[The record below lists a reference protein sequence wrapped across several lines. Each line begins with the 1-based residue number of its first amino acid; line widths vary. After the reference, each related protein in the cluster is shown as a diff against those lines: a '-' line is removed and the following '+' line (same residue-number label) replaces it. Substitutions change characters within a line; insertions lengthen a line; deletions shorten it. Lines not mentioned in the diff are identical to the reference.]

1 MLLGPGDDLQTRLHL
16 REELEPLLL
25 AVELQLSASHFPK
38 RLHALTILA
47 SSKMSPTDIPSPDAC
62 AASET
67 SYMMRALT
75 SRINASPCLW
85 Q

>member
-1 MLLGPGDDLQTRLHL
+1 MLPGLGTTSKPVFIFEKSSSRFF
-16 REELEPLLL
+16 
-25 AVELQLSASHFPK
+25 LQLSASHFPK
-38 RLHALTILA
+38 RLHVLTILA
-47 SSKMSPTDIPSPDAC
+47 SSRMSPTDIPIPDAC

-75 SRINASPCLW
+75 SRMNASPCLW